1 MSPHP
6 LNEKYDTYVLY
17 PDRVMSD
24 AKLVGRFP
32 RATDAPI
39 RLRCAYKLTSTAA
52 AAKRRAFWDQF
63 GHDRN
68 PFLIETLS
76 TTTS

>member
-24 AKLVGRFP
+24 AELVGRFP

-39 RLRCAYKLTSTAA
+39 RLSCAYKLTCTAA
-52 AAKRRAFWDQF
+52 AAIKAR
-63 GHDRN
+63 
-68 PFLIETLS
+68 FLGPIWT
-76 TTTS
+76 